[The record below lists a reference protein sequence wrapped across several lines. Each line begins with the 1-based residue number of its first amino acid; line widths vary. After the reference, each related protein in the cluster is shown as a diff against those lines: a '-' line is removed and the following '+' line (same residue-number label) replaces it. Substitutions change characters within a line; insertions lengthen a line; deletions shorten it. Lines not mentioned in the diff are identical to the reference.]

1 MIAMTDHTN
10 GASRTEA
17 DAAHK
22 PGVRDTIET
31 TLGTAKD
38 TASKA
43 LVTASDTAKETARKT
58 AEGIEANPLSV
69 LVGGIALG
77 VLAGAL
83 IPRTESETRLLQPVG
98 RRLTDAARDATE
110 AAKEAGLAELDGLGL
125 SPNAARDTAG
135 KLIEGI
141 IKAITT
147 AGSAAAKGAVGKN

>member
-1 MIAMTDHTN
+1 MTDNTN
-10 GASRTEA
+10 AARTDA
-17 DAAHK
+17 DHAHK
-22 PGVRDTIET
+22 AGVRDTIET

-38 TASKA
+38 SASKA
-43 LVTASDTAKETARKT
+43 LVSASDTAKETARKT

-83 IPRTESETRLLQPVG
+83 IPRTESEARLLQPVG
-98 RRLTDAARDATE
+98 RRLTDAARGATA

-125 SPNAARDTAG
+125 TPNAARDTAG
-135 KLIEGI
+135 KLIEGV